1 MPTGLSSNGP
11 FLIDGFFIEAIDQL
25 FTGLGDEIVGDNN
38 HRRRKSST
46 ARTCQRE
53 KPLPAPIERI
63 PAMLIPL
70 SSLFS
75 LLTVFLHVDILV
87 ALKCK
92 CTQSSPVIPFPNPIS
107 TLQLSESP
115 MRGRG
120 LRSANSQFIMFD
132 AWFHTICKIKREL
145 FPCADHPKSGLHYA
159 CSTNANLSEGECVEK
174 KSKSG
179 ANVKVSGTIHSLLVL
194 CTHSLPS
201 GLFLLLFGLL
211 QLQNLAWG
219 AGAHRG
225 RR

>member
-1 MPTGLSSNGP
+1 ML
-11 FLIDGFFIEAIDQL
+11 GF
-25 FTGLGDEIVGDNN
+25 
-38 HRRRKSST
+38 
-46 ARTCQRE
+46 
-53 KPLPAPIERI
+53 
-63 PAMLIPL
+63 
-70 SSLFS
+70 
-75 LLTVFLHVDILV
+75 
-87 ALKCK
+87 
-92 CTQSSPVIPFPNPIS
+92 IPFVKLKEN
-107 TLQLSESP
+107 
-115 MRGRG
+115 
-120 LRSANSQFIMFD
+120 
-132 AWFHTICKIKREL
+132 
-145 FPCADHPKSGLHYA
+145 FPLCADHPKSGLHYA